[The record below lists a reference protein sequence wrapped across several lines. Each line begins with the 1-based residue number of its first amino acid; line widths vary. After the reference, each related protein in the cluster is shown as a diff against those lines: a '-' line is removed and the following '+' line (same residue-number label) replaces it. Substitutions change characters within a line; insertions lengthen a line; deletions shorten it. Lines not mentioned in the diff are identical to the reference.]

1 MVIKHHRLVAWN
13 IYMDY
18 FFHLLGF
25 LSSQL
30 TKSYFCRYTTNQQV
44 PYFQT
49 PLEWWGTIL
58 YYTRKMWNWGSS
70 NYSTSNT
77 HMIEN
82 FYTSHMC
89 VCIYIYKTWNYIYIY
104 IWIYIY
110 MNIYIWICIYIY
122 IWIYIWICI
131 YIICVY
137 IYMNMYIYILYIYH
151 TSRHLDYT
159 SYISLFLRSY
169 PVRIPR
175 PWSWCP
181 GPTWHFARRCPT
193 PMAAGPL

>member
-1 MVIKHHRLVAWN
+1 MVINHHRLVSWN
-13 IYMDY
+13 IYINY

-49 PLEWWGTIL
+49 PIERWGTIL
-58 YYTRKMWNWGSS
+58 YYTRKTWNWGSS

-89 VCIYIYKTWNYIYIY
+89 VYIYNMELYIYMNMYIYIY
-104 IWIYIY
+104 EY
-110 MNIYIWICIYIY
+110 
-122 IWIYIWICI
+122 
-131 YIICVY
+131 VY
-137 IYMNMYIYILYIYH
+137 IYMNMYIYIIYI
-151 TSRHLDYT
+151 
-159 SYISLFLRSY
+159 SYI
-169 PVRIPR
+169 
-175 PWSWCP
+175 
-181 GPTWHFARRCPT
+181 
-193 PMAAGPL
+193 